1 MILNELLGEPN
12 ECFKAL
18 CPFKQVNA
26 TVTARFLSCSC
37 CPVATIKRVTTR
49 GRAEI
54 IGGRN
59 FQQGGIFYQCLLHP
73 LSYNLNVQV
82 HFLNVS
88 DTFALFSF

>member
-1 MILNELLGEPN
+1 MNVLKLCVHLNKTS
-12 ECFKAL
+12 ECHCDSKV
-18 CPFKQVNA
+18 PF
-26 TVTARFLSCSC
+26 SSC

-82 HFLNVS
+82 HFLNVF
-88 DTFALFSF
+88 DTFALYSF